1 MEDFVPFEL
10 TKKLNEK
17 GFNTEFKYSLGYY
30 DTLGNFMS
38 AADHW
43 FLDSWIIAPT
53 ISQVLKWLREENNVF
68 ILIEPDLMSPSYEL
82 VFSVR
87 VKFYIKGE
95 EDEGFREKYLTYRRK
110 SHEQAA
116 IAGIVYC
123 LDNLI

>member
-17 GFNTEFKYSLGYY
+17 GFNAEFKYSLGYY

-53 ISQVLKWLREENNVF
+53 IAQVLKWLRKEKR
-68 ILIEPDLMSPSYEL
+68 IEAGAIWDNRDDKWVGYVNEMDMPDLVGEYVLANTYDFYEL
-82 VFSVR
+82 ASIAVIE
-87 VKFYIKGE
+87 YII
-95 EDEGFREKYLTYRRK
+95 DN
-110 SHEQAA
+110 
-116 IAGIVYC
+116 
-123 LDNLI
+123 NLI